1 MASYH
6 QEPQQV
12 DRVDTQYRR
21 IQTDLPVP
29 ESIPILERSEQYE
42 PRSMLGQPPIV
53 WDKAEGFQVY
63 DRWGNVWLDWS
74 SGVLVMNAGHAHPAI
89 REAIQEQVDKPLL
102 ATYVFM
108 HEKRAELAELL
119 VSIAPEKLTR
129 VFLLSTG
136 SEATENTIK
145 LARTYG
151 IRQGGREKHVI
162 VGFDNGFHGRTL
174 GAQLAGGMQS
184 QKDWIVNLDP
194 GFVSVPFPDG
204 FHCEDRSFDLF
215 LSTLEEKG
223 VEPKNIAGIIF
234 EPFQGVGPFF
244 MPVEYAQ
251 QLEAFCREN
260 DILIICD
267 EVQSGFG
274 RSGKWFTFEHY
285 GITPDLIA
293 CGKGISSSLPIS
305 AVIGRE
311 DVMNLYK
318 PGSMTSTHSASPL
331 PVASAVAN
339 IRAMQE
345 ENIVQHAAEMEA
357 VLAPPLFDIQ
367 KKYPESIGSVNVK
380 GLVAGMQVVKPGTK
394 QADPDRALAIN
405 EKCFQMGLLMFAP
418 VGTGGQCIKIAPPL
432 ITPEDALEEGAQV
445 LAEACDA
452 ILS

>member
-6 QEPQQV
+6 REPQQV
-12 DRVDTQYRR
+12 DRIETKYRR

-74 SGVLVMNAGHAHPAI
+74 AGVLVMNAGHAHPAI
-89 REAIQEQVDKPLL
+89 REAVQEQVDKPLL

-119 VSIAPEKLTR
+119 VSLTPEKLTK

-151 IRQGGREKHVI
+151 IQQGGPEKHVI
-162 VGFDNGFHGRTL
+162 VGFDNAFHGRTM
-174 GAQLAGGMQS
+174 GAQMAGGMQS

-194 GFVSVPFPDG
+194 GFINVPFPDG

-215 LSTLEEKG
+215 LKTLDQNG
-223 VEPKNIAGIIF
+223 VDPKNIAGIIF

-251 QLEAFCREN
+251 QLEAFCREH

-311 DVMNLYK
+311 DVMNIYK

-331 PVASAVAN
+331 PVAAAVAN

-345 ENIVQHAAEMEA
+345 ENIVEHAAEMES
-357 VLAPPLFDIQ
+357 VLAPSLFEIQ
-367 KKYPESIGSVNVK
+367 EKYPDRIGAVNIK
-380 GLVAGMQVVKPGTK
+380 GLVAGMQIVKPGSK
-394 QADPDRALAIN
+394 QADSDTAHAIN

-432 ITPEDALEEGAQV
+432 TTPEDALREGALV
-445 LAEACDA
+445 LVEASDA